1 MRYSL
6 YECRDG
12 TLLVT
17 PEGFAPPLAAYR
29 LHGEGILIS
38 SAPRRTHDPSLW
50 GTVGREI
57 EARFH
62 CVVSEDQARQLCDV
76 PAWSSH
82 RLFGRD
88 GQKAQGAGSAG

>member
-1 MRYSL
+1 MHYSL

-29 LHGEGILIS
+29 LHGEGIHIS

-50 GTVGREI
+50 GTVGR
-57 EARFH
+57 
-62 CVVSEDQARQLCDV
+62 
-76 PAWSSH
+76 
-82 RLFGRD
+82 
-88 GQKAQGAGSAG
+88 